1 MTTIGELSLGR
12 PKGDRLVEVQVPI
25 FLQLRRDF
33 QLQNEKKAKLKGS
46 ELPSAVAISTNFL
59 I

>member
-12 PKGDRLVEVQVPI
+12 PKGDRLVQVKVPI

-33 QLQNEKKAKLKGS
+33 QLQNEKKAKPKGS
-46 ELPSAVAISTNFL
+46 ELPSAVAISTNV
-59 I
+59 

>member
-12 PKGDRLVEVQVPI
+12 PKGDRLVEVKVPI

-46 ELPSAVAISTNFL
+46 ELPSAVAISTNF
-59 I
+59 

>member
-12 PKGDRLVEVQVPI
+12 PKGDRLVQVKVPI

-33 QLQNEKKAKLKGS
+33 QLQNEKAKLKGS
-46 ELPSAVAISTNFL
+46 ELPSAVAISTNF
-59 I
+59 

>member
-12 PKGDRLVEVQVPI
+12 PKGDRLVEAKVRI

-46 ELPSAVAISTNFL
+46 ELSSAVAISTNF
-59 I
+59 